1 MNESDFQ
8 ELVIEAIKEVPQ
20 DFLKFLENVE
30 ITTAMWPNLDQRR
43 FARGALLFG
52 LYEGIP
58 KTKRGINYTMVLP
71 DKITIFQ
78 GPIELVAKT
87 PEDVKKQVKKTV
99 IHEIAH
105 HFGISDKRLKQIG
118 S

>member
-1 MNESDFQ
+1 MDQLDFE
-8 ELVIEAIKEVPQ
+8 ELVTKAVKEIPE
-20 DFLKFLENVE
+20 DFAKYLDNVE
-30 ITTAMWPNLDQRR
+30 VTVAMWPNLNQRR
-43 FARGALLFG
+43 YAKGALLFG

-58 KTKRGINYTMVLP
+58 KTKRGLNYTMVLP

-78 GPIELVAKT
+78 GPIELVAQT
-87 PEDVKKQVKKTV
+87 PEDVKRQVKKTV

>member
-1 MNESDFQ
+1 MNEADF
-8 ELVIEAIKEVPQ
+8 EKLVIEAIKEVPQ

-30 ITTAMWPNLDQRR
+30 ITTAMWPNLLQRSY
-43 FARGALLFG
+43 AKGGLILG

-58 KTKRGINYTMVLP
+58 KTKRGFNYSMVLP

-78 GPIELVAKT
+78 GPIELIVKT
-87 PEDVKKQVKKTV
+87 PEEIKSQVKKTV

-118 S
+118 V